1 MLLSSGAG
9 ADTGSGLRIRAQE
22 RSEGWKCSLGVTAIV
37 RAFAKD
43 GPKSV
48 EVRWEA
54 VVNQNPGDQNFGE
67 TVEEEWGEG
76 QSREARR
83 AGRPKVKGR
92 ETSSRAA
99 CSTTEPA
106 HRWQLGVRGDFRK
119 SGLGGVAWKLG
130 RRKNETG
137 KEEKYQYRNTGMSQ
151 CGHGLY
157 FVAGV

>member
-67 TVEEEWGEG
+67 TVEEERMGRGAEQG
-76 QSREARR
+76 SQESRTPRSQ
-83 AGRPKVKGR
+83 GKGNFKQGSMQHHGTC
-92 ETSSRAA
+92 TSVA
-99 CSTTEPA
+99 
-106 HRWQLGVRGDFRK
+106 VRGP
-119 SGLGGVAWKLG
+119 W
-130 RRKNETG
+130 
-137 KEEKYQYRNTGMSQ
+137 
-151 CGHGLY
+151 
-157 FVAGV
+157 